1 MKKTQNKFSIEI
13 QKNAFDAKDDG
24 TVVFKNGLTITDGTE
39 QYNGTRYD
47 IKTMN
52 IAEFPGKL
60 TADHVDKIE
69 NLLGLVHGVRKV
81 ANNRVSIDSI
91 TFAINESAFARFAY
105 NMLRAGYLTDF
116 SIETY
121 GPYPDDDGVYYN
133 SNLVGLSAVVTGNN
147 KSAKVNQIVKN
158 SIKESKELNLDTSVI
173 ENDLVCYDNNKS
185 DTSQSNN
192 KDSNYKGEHD
202 MFVTVKNSR
211 SFDVTIKYTNAA
223 GDEVEKTLQA
233 GETIDVKEDQADAI
247 KNMISD
253 AQAPQADISEVVSKA
268 VNSAVASLNEK
279 LEKLEKQAL
288 NEKAQEPAF
297 KKSSSKTSNS
307 TSELESS
314 HWTMRTADQ
323 LVAARQW
330 LKGGS
335 ESARNTLMTINE
347 FHKEKLAESGA
358 LPEIVANSIDTIDF
372 GNFIIS
378 PELFSEI
385 QGYRSN
391 YKPLLGK
398 VTFSETLS
406 NKFGWL
412 TRSGD
417 IDMTSVT
424 YLTDAADGNLK
435 PISEYTANYAEKTM
449 EELAAV
455 TPVMNATN
463 RFLAA
468 DLMGDIAMGY
478 RNDYDKKLAQLII
491 ARLQQSTDTS
501 GNQVAYTTT
510 SGTTALQSWVNM
522 FSTVSEPVPNGVFIM
537 SYKTKAQLIKDA
549 MSAGWDAMMTQQ
561 AFASGETGAILG
573 APSVYVPNDLL
584 PTLNSAETKTFVVD
598 GVNVTINQAVF
609 YCDLAKFKGRVS
621 GGLQYDL
628 STEAA
633 YEDGGTVKSA
643 FQRNELVVRGSF
655 FRNGAW
661 LDDDYAASLFGA
673 AAS

>member
-1 MKKTQNKFSIEI
+1 MNKVQNKFSVQL
-13 QKNAFDAKDDG
+13 QKNAFQAKEDG
-24 TVVFKNGLTITDGTE
+24 TIVFKNGLTITDGTE

-52 IAEFPGKL
+52 ISEFPGKL
-60 TADHVDKIE
+60 TADHTDKIE
-69 NLLGLVHGVRKV
+69 NILGLVNGVRKV
-81 ANNRVSIDSI
+81 ANNRVILESIK
-91 TFAINESAFARFAY
+91 FAINESAFARFAY
-105 NMLRAGYLTDF
+105 NMLRAGFLTDF

-147 KSAKVNQIVKN
+147 KSAKINQIVKN
-158 SIKESKELNLDTSVI
+158 SIEESKELNLDTSVI
-173 ENDLVCYDNNKS
+173 ENDLVCYYNNQS
-185 DTSQSNN
+185 DTNQSDN
-192 KDSNYKGEHD
+192 KDSNNKGEHD

-223 GDEVEKTLQA
+223 GDEVEKTLKA
-233 GETIDVKEDQADAI
+233 GETIDVKEDQADAV
-247 KNMISD
+247 KNAISD
-253 AQAPQADISEVVSKA
+253 AQAPQADLSEVVSKA
-268 VNSAVASLNEK
+268 VNSAVEK
-279 LEKLEKQAL
+279 LSEKIETLEKQAL
-288 NEKAQEPAF
+288 NAKEPEF
-297 KKSSSKTSNS
+297 KKSNAKVKNS
-307 TSELESS
+307 TSELEGT
-314 HWTMRTADQ
+314 HWSMRTGEQ

-358 LPEIVANSIDTIDF
+358 LPEIVVNSIDTIDF

-385 QGYRSN
+385 QGFRSN
-391 YKPLLGK
+391 YKTLLSK
-398 VTFSETLS
+398 VNFSETLS

-417 IDMTSVT
+417 IDMTSVD
-424 YLTDAADGNLK
+424 YLTDADDGNLK
-435 PISEYTANYAEKTM
+435 PISTYAANYAEKTM

-478 RNDYDKKLAQLII
+478 RSDYDKKLAQLII

-501 GNQVAYTTT
+501 GNQVAYTIT
-510 SGTTALQSWVNM
+510 SGVTALQSWVNL

-537 SYKTKAQLIKDA
+537 SYKTRSQFIKDA
-549 MSAGWDAMMTQQ
+549 MSAGWDAMLTQQ
-561 AFASGETGAILG
+561 AFASGETSAILG
-573 APSVYVPNDLL
+573 APSIYVPNDLL
-584 PTLNSAETKTFVVD
+584 PTLNSGESKNFVVD
-598 GVNVTINQAVF
+598 GVNTTINQAVF

-633 YEDGGTVKSA
+633 YEDNGTVKSA

-661 LDDDYAASLFGA
+661 LDDDYASSLFGA